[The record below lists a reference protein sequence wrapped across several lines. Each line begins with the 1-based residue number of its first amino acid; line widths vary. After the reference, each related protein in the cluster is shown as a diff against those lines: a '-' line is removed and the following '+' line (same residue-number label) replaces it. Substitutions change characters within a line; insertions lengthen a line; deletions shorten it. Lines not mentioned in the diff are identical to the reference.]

1 MRTRRVAAVLLAGS
15 LTLSGCGFK
24 GLYSAPLPGGAD
36 LGDHPYSVTAYFANV
51 LDLVPQSAVK
61 VNDVAV
67 GKVTG
72 ISLSDC
78 TARGT
83 TVKAWCAKVK
93 MSVNGSVDLPANSHA
108 SVQQTSLLG
117 EKYVSLIAPTT
128 DASTSR
134 LKGGAKIAFVDTTS
148 APEVEQVLGALSL
161 LLNNGG
167 LNQIRSIADEL
178 NKALGSP
185 ERQQAVRS
193 FINQLTTFTGTL
205 NSQKGDITT
214 ALDRIDV
221 LAATLN
227 RQKRIL
233 TDALDTFPQAL
244 KVLSQERKHLVTL
257 LSSLSNLGSVA
268 TRVINATQQ
277 DLVSSLKALDPV
289 VTRLA
294 AAGSDFPKALR
305 IMGTFPFPLGLTRQI
320 IRGDYANLD
329 AVLNLSLTDQL
340 CGVLPPPLGTIFCN
354 LPGSQNSKQT
364 ATTPSSKKASPLSP
378 MLVGAGK

>member
-1 MRTRRVAAVLLAGS
+1 MTNPRARRAPSLARAGS
-15 LTLSGCGFK
+15 LTLTGCGFK

-36 LGDHPYSVTAYFANV
+36 LGNHPYTVTAYFADV

-67 GKVTG
+67 GKVTA

-78 TARGT
+78 AVRHHGQDLVRQGQDRGQRLGRPAGQLAR
-83 TVKAWCAKVK
+83 
-93 MSVNGSVDLPANSHA
+93 P

-117 EKYVSLIAPTT
+117 EKYVVADPAGRAPAADPAAGRLADRVRRHRRRRPRSSRCSARCRCCSTTAACSQIQNIAT
-128 DASTSR
+128 
-134 LKGGAKIAFVDTTS
+134 
-148 APEVEQVLGALSL
+148 
-161 LLNNGG
+161 
-167 LNQIRSIADEL
+167 EL

-193 FINQLTTFTGTL
+193 FITQLTTFTGTL
-205 NSQKGDITT
+205 DEQKNDITT

-227 RQKRIL
+227 RQKQIL

-244 KVLSQERKHLVTL
+244 KVLSQERGQLVTL

-277 DLVSSLKALDPV
+277 DLVTSLKALDPV
-289 VTRLA
+289 RHPAGRDRIRLPEGA
-294 AAGSDFPKALR
+294 AHHWAPSRSRWASPAR
-305 IMGTFPFPLGLTRQI
+305 SSR
-320 IRGDYANLD
+320 
-329 AVLNLSLTDQL
+329 
-340 CGVLPPPLGTIFCN
+340 
-354 LPGSQNSKQT
+354 
-364 ATTPSSKKASPLSP
+364 ATTRTWTPC
-378 MLVGAGK
+378 